1 MTPSAR
7 PITRTSIVLL
17 VLNGIGVI
25 TYLVFA
31 SHCWIEPELA
41 DFPGA
46 SGGAPIVWGLTA
58 LPLLLVF
65 LVLDSIWASFLGV
78 AYFRRTTT
86 AIHPALLL
94 VPITWGIAIYIDF
107 SRHGI

>member
-1 MTPSAR
+1 MTLSTK
-7 PITRTSIVLL
+7 PITPPSTLLL

-31 SHCWIEPELA
+31 SRCWIEPELA

-58 LPLLLVF
+58 LPILLFFAL
-65 LVLDSIWASFLGV
+65 LDFIWGSALAV
-78 AYFRRTTT
+78 IYVRRRI
-86 AIHPALLL
+86 APLHPALLF
-94 VPITWGIAIYIDF
+94 VPIIWGAAIYLDF